1 MTCLSL
7 GSPHLEHRNQ
17 WLEGSHLLSSANS
30 GALDVLLLDRFS
42 SFLRFHHAR
51 SHRIFFAGLA
61 EFAEGCISFL
71 LNHIQMVSI
80 HFQKRTHFHN
90 DPSSLLDRLRTN
102 LLGPCNRFLF
112 CTSVFYAPYPTSIL
126 SSLDRLDHR
135 KALQSAKTQYR
146 VCA

>member
-1 MTCLSL
+1 MTCLSQL
-7 GSPHLEHRNQ
+7 SPRLEHRNQ
-17 WLEGSHLLSSANS
+17 YLEGSHLVNSTSS

-42 SFLRFHHAR
+42 RFLRFHHAR
-51 SHRIFFAGLA
+51 SHRIFFVGLV
-61 EFAEGCISFL
+61 EFDEDCISFL
-71 LNHIQMVSI
+71 LNHIQMVSMY
-80 HFQKRTHFHN
+80 FHN